1 MAGER
6 EEEGARVSTRDTLIE
21 RARDAFGA
29 RGYAGTRVD
38 DLVADAGVTKGA
50 FYHHFAG
57 KREIFREVL
66 VEVKRELGQVAW
78 AGREERGPF
87 ASVLAGDDALRRFSG
102 QTNAEVWSDLE
113 QGCRRYIELHADPR
127 VRQIALVDAR
137 WVLGWEER
145 ARLEAEYGTALIRT
159 KLERAGDRGLLA
171 PLSPRATA
179 VLLAGALNEACLL
192 VAHAEDPEQA
202 LEEAM
207 GVVERFLAGIRM
219 RRFGE

>member
-1 MAGER
+1 MAGEP
-6 EEEGARVSTRDTLIE
+6 EEEGARVSTRDTLMA
-21 RARDAFGA
+21 RARDAFGT
-29 RGYAGTRVD
+29 RGYAETRVD
-38 DLVADAGVTKGA
+38 DIVADAGVTKGA

-78 AGREERGPF
+78 AGREGGRPF
-87 ASVLAGDDALRRFSG
+87 SSVLGGDDSLRRFAG
-102 QTNAEVWSDLE
+102 RTNTEVWRDLE
-113 QGCRRYIELHADPR
+113 EGCLRHIELHADPR

-137 WVLGWEER
+137 WVLEWEER
-145 ARLEAEYGTALIRT
+145 TRIEAEYGTALIRT

-171 PLSPRATA
+171 PISPHATA

-192 VAHAEDPEQA
+192 VAHAVETGQA

-207 GVVERFLAGIRM
+207 RVVERFLVGIRM
-219 RRFGE
+219 RQFGE